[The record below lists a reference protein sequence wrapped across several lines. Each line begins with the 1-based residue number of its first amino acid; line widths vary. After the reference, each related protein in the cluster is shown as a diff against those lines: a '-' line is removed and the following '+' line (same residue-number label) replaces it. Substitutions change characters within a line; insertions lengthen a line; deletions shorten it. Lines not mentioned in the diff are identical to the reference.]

1 MLPSNNISEKVT
13 GISWMAVPL
22 PPNAGIY
29 ISYLWAWGFST
40 IRKKCLQVCRA
51 QGQMVCPYIELL
63 SRPQLE
69 GRESAN
75 KEFLMSLK
83 SNIHAP
89 YPGWPLEGQHLLP

>member
-1 MLPSNNISEKVT
+1 
-13 GISWMAVPL
+13 
-22 PPNAGIY
+22 
-29 ISYLWAWGFST
+29 
-40 IRKKCLQVCRA
+40 
-51 QGQMVCPYIELL
+51 MVCLYIELL

-75 KEFLMSLK
+75 KEFRMSLK